1 MDHSFISIPS
11 DDIHSVIE
19 KASLFGGKISY
30 PTSSRNEILNIN
42 RIELDKHGKITLEL
56 SGDIVMKEKWPVS
69 VTLNYRDISFQIDPR
84 FYAIEGKKIIST
96 LPDKARALKE
106 RIDKRYILP
115 HQSNI
120 KTSMSRIEKRGGGLE
135 LDLKVLDLSKKGLAI
150 LIQNSKEENALLRND
165 HLWIKSIN
173 GMTLEQPIFATV
185 VYVSHRQYKDTVDL
199 KAGLHLKEPIPGP
212 VFRELQ
218 KLCNLVLCA

>member
-1 MDHSFISIPS
+1 MDHSFITIPS
-11 DDIHSVIE
+11 DDIYSVIK
-19 KASLFGGKISY
+19 KASLFGGTISY
-30 PTSSRNEILNIN
+30 PTSSRNEMLNID

-56 SGDIVMKEKWPVS
+56 SGDIMMKEKWPVS
-69 VTLNYRDISFQIDPR
+69 VTLNYRDITFQFDPK

-96 LPDKARALKE
+96 LPEKARAIKE

-120 KTSMSRIEKRGGGLE
+120 KTSMYRIEKRGGGLE
-135 LDLKVLDLSKKGLAI
+135 LDLKILDLSKKGLAI
-150 LIQNSKEENALLRND
+150 LVQDPKEENALLRND

-173 GMTLEQPIFATV
+173 GITLEQPIFATV
-185 VYVSHRQYKDTVDL
+185 VYVSHRHYKDALDL
-199 KAGLHLKEPIPGP
+199 KAGLQLKEPIPGP
-212 VFRELQ
+212 VFRDLQ